1 MRWVRSNIRP
11 GSCCALL
18 TLAIQFALSFGHV
31 HRTEFPWVSGRASL
45 SAPAVGAASV
55 TRSDAA
61 VAPAK
66 PIGLASDY
74 CAICAVMVLAN
85 SVRPAAAPSS
95 PMPAG
100 QIGLQFWAQAEV
112 FSATSS
118 HRLFQARA
126 PPLA

>member
-11 GSCCALL
+11 GSCCALFA
-18 TLAIQFALSFGHV
+18 LAIQFALSFGHV
-31 HRTEFPWVSGRASL
+31 HRAEFPWVSGRATP
-45 SAPAVGAASV
+45 SALTTVAASV
-55 TRSDAA
+55 TGSVAA
-61 VAPAK
+61 AGPAK

-74 CAICAVMVLAN
+74 CAICAAMVLAN

-95 PMPAG
+95 PLPAG
-100 QIGLQFWAQAEV
+100 NIGVRFWARAEV
-112 FSATSS
+112 FSATSP